1 MAPTYTFTNKTTSVA
16 FAWPSAVSGV
26 ERIALSAQGELQRVL
41 SAYFARPISIT
52 VVYTNTY
59 WYPTPGAPKEFLSL
73 NDSPAAI
80 AQASE
85 ETPIIQTRQVHLVC
99 SEQIVCTATATVR
112 ITDPSVAHFFLVE
125 NFAIGQM
132 FRRIEKLPK
141 FELQNV
147 GVGSYPCD
155 DPDVPSWCPASDP
168 DSESQELW
176 RKYRL
181 VAPDFQCDIVEVFPD
196 RDMFIGGVHWI
207 DGMSGTP
214 VHLYERLDQYPKRVA
229 LSV

>member
-1 MAPTYTFTNKTTSVA
+1 MAPTYTFTNKTTNIA
-16 FAWPSAVSGV
+16 FPWPSAVSGV

-52 VVYTNTY
+52 VVYTHTF
-59 WYPTPGAPKEFLSL
+59 WHPAGAPREFLDL
-73 NDSPAAI
+73 PPSPSII

-99 SEQIVCTATATVR
+99 SGQIVCTATATVR

-132 FRRIEKLPK
+132 FRRIEKMPK

-147 GVGSYPCD
+147 GVGAYPCE
-155 DPDVPSWCPASDP
+155 DPDVPSWCPASKP
-168 DSESQELW
+168 ETGSQELW
-176 RKYRL
+176 RKYKL
-181 VAPDFQCDIVEVFPD
+181 IAPDFECDIVEVFPD
-196 RDMFIGGVHWI
+196 REMFVGGGNWL
-207 DGMSGTP
+207 DGTSGVP
-214 VHLYERLDQYPKRVA
+214 VHLFERLDQYPKRTA
-229 LSV
+229 LST